1 VAYFHRTGMTTF
13 RASEHAGGGWTP
25 HEQHIAPALGL
36 LVHLIESDRDAR
48 RGDDLVVARLS
59 FDILGTL
66 PIDEVATTVT
76 VVRPGRTIE
85 LVEARLTH
93 GGRDAVLARAWLL
106 QRGDTTTLAGSALP
120 RIPAARDMPAWDP
133 SSLWPGGFIA
143 TADVRRAELEPG
155 RAAFWVRTPV
165 PLLAGEPTSAL
176 ARAVGLFDIA
186 NGMTVRARPEEVT
199 FPNVDL
205 TAHLFDQPQG
215 EWVGFDTTVS
225 FGPDGVGLTSSVLH
239 DHRGPVG
246 TLAQVLTVRPA

>member
-1 VAYFHRTGMTTF
+1 MSYFQRTGTTTF
-13 RASEHAGGGWTP
+13 RPSEHVGGGWSP

-48 RGDDLVVARLS
+48 RGDDLVVTRLS
-59 FDILGTL
+59 YDIMGTL

-76 VVRPGRTIE
+76 VIRPGRTIE
-85 LVEARLTH
+85 LVEARLSH

-106 QRGDTTTLAGSALP
+106 QRRDTAALTGSALP
-120 RIPAARDMPAWDP
+120 TIPAAQDMPAWAA

-143 TADVRRAELEPG
+143 TAEVRRSELEPG

-186 NGMTVRARPEEVT
+186 NGMTVRARPEEVS

-205 TAHLFDQPQG
+205 TAHLFGQPQG

-225 FGPDGVGLTSSVLH
+225 FGADGVGLTSSVLH

-246 TLAQVLTVRPA
+246 TLAQVLTIRPA

>member
-1 VAYFHRTGMTTF
+1 MSYFHRTGTTTF
-13 RASEHAGGGWTP
+13 RPSEHVGGGWTP

-36 LVHLIESDRDAR
+36 LVHVIESDRNAR

-59 FDILGTL
+59 YDILGIL
-66 PIDEVATTVT
+66 PIDEVTTTVR
-76 VVRPGRTIE
+76 VIRPGRTIE
-85 LVEARLTH
+85 LVEARLAH
-93 GGRDAVLARAWLL
+93 GGRDAVLVRAWLL
-106 QRGDTTTLAGSALP
+106 QRRDTSALVGSSLP
-120 RIPAARDMPAWDP
+120 KIPPAQDMPAWDA
-133 SSLWPGGFIA
+133 SSMWPGGFIA
-143 TADVRRAELEPG
+143 SADVRRAELEPG

-186 NGMTVRARPEEVT
+186 NGMTVRARPDEVT

-215 EWVGFDTTVS
+215 EWVGFDTTVT
-225 FGPDGVGLTSSVLH
+225 FGADGVGLTSSVLH

-246 TLAQVLTVRPA
+246 TLAQVLTIRPS